1 MSEIGTAAAWV
12 LDVIARLGYVG
23 LAALVALETVVPP
36 LPSEVVL
43 PLAGFLC
50 GRGDLIFV
58 AAVGAAT
65 AGSVLGATLLYWL
78 AWALGERRLRA
89 LIARHGKWILISES
103 DLDAALVWFR
113 QHGRSSV
120 FFGRLVP
127 AVRSYISIPAGIV
140 RMPLTEFLVA
150 TTLGSGL
157 WNTVLIGAGWL
168 LGDRWDAV
176 VPQLERFG
184 SAVLIVIGLAVA
196 GFVVWRLA
204 GRFGNAAKRA

>member
-1 MSEIGTAAAWV
+1 MSEVGTAAAWV

-23 LAALVALETVVPP
+23 LAALIALETVVPP

-50 GRGDLIFV
+50 GRGDLNFI
-58 AAVGAAT
+58 AAVAAAT

-78 AWALGERRLRA
+78 AWALGERRLRS
-89 LIARHGKWILISES
+89 LIARYGKWMLISES

-113 QHGRSSV
+113 RHGRSSV
-120 FFGRLVP
+120 FLGRLVP
-127 AVRSYISIPAGIV
+127 AVRSYISVPAGIV
-140 RMPLTEFLVA
+140 RMPLPEFLVA

-168 LGDRWDAV
+168 LGDRWETI
-176 VPQLERFG
+176 VPQLARFG
-184 SAVLIVIGLAVA
+184 NGVLILIGLAVVAFVAWRIA
-196 GFVVWRLA
+196 GMLK
-204 GRFGNAAKRA
+204 NRARRA